1 MGRPLSFGKLERAL
15 ATLSCSM
22 DSRIKDPINCKV
34 IEIRTSRG
42 ELLEYVYD
50 YVIVTP
56 SSGIYS
62 CHLDVGQST
71 EDFPL
76 VSPASGIMTA
86 TFVAPT
92 SAFPVI

>member
-1 MGRPLSFGKLERAL
+1 MGRPLSFGKLERTL
-15 ATLSCSM
+15 AKLSCNM
-22 DSRIKDPINCKV
+22 DSRIEDPMNCKV
-34 IEIRTSRG
+34 TEIRTSRG
-42 ELLEYVYD
+42 ELLDYVYD

-62 CHLDVGQST
+62 CHLDIGHSA
-71 EDFPL
+71 EDFPFE
-76 VSPASGIMTA
+76 SATSGTIVA

>member
-1 MGRPLSFGKLERAL
+1 MGRPLSFGKLERTL
-15 ATLSCSM
+15 ASLSCNM

-34 IEIRTSRG
+34 TEIRTSRG
-42 ELLEYVYD
+42 DSLEYFYD

-62 CHLDVGQST
+62 CHLEIGQST

-76 VSPASGIMTA
+76 VSPASGTMVA